1 MTINSKSYPLIL
13 IEGLNGVGKSTQVQ
27 ELSKILSAQ
36 IISTPQFLE
45 DPLFPKQDLR
55 IRMYSSECEIRREYY
70 RNANF
75 YASDKAKQLLSNGPV
90 ILDRYWCSTA
100 AYSAMDD
107 NPPKW
112 KDVGLWPTGLVVPD
126 IVFLL
131 TADESNRHDRLSNR
145 GDKLTNEEIKVEQ
158 ENEKRE
164 KVLEYYRRF
173 DPIEID
179 TSNITKQE
187 ISREILFW
195 LKTAEIIAD
204 SSALQMKLPERGC
217 VYGK

>member
-1 MTINSKSYPLIL
+1 M
-13 IEGLNGVGKSTQVQ
+13 Q

-75 YASDKAKQLLSNGPV
+75 YASDKAKQLLNNGPV

-195 LKTAEIIAD
+195 LKTAEIIED
-204 SSALQMKLPERGC
+204 RSALQMILPERGFA
-217 VYGK
+217 YGK

>member
-55 IRMYSSECEIRREYY
+55 IRMYSSECEIRREHY

-75 YASDKAKQLLSNGPV
+75 YASDKAKQLLNNGPV

-131 TADESNRHDRLSNR
+131 TADESTATTDFLTEGQLTMKRLRLNKKMKNARRYWNTTGALTLLKSILQIRPSKRFQRNFILAQDCRDYR
-145 GDKLTNEEIKVEQ
+145 G
-158 ENEKRE
+158 
-164 KVLEYYRRF
+164 
-173 DPIEID
+173 
-179 TSNITKQE
+179 
-187 ISREILFW
+187 
-195 LKTAEIIAD
+195 
-204 SSALQMKLPERGC
+204 
-217 VYGK
+217 